1 MAIKQGKADL
11 SRFGVDGRHLKVTRG
26 TRRVE
31 LSVLKADARDELSDS
46 DFALSGRK
54 YPIHDLEHARN
65 ALSRVAQSGTPD
77 EQRKVRAAVA
87 RKYGNRIKA
96 FRKAHHNISTE
107 EQKDQRPDDEATEL
121 SHGDHDS
128 STHPDLLNKPGKTNW
143 VEEQGGLPSFI
154 KRVAKHIVA
163 DGGLSESHAI
173 AAAVQQCRDGK
184 FGAKGLA
191 AYAEFRAKAA
201 AARATR

>member
-26 TRRVE
+26 TRRVD
-31 LSVLKADARDELSDS
+31 LSKTPPGTVIDLS
-46 DFALSGRK
+46 K
-54 YPIHDLEHARN
+54 P
-65 ALSRVAQSGTPD
+65 
-77 EQRKVRAAVA
+77 
-87 RKYGNRIKA
+87 
-96 FRKAHHNISTE
+96 
-107 EQKDQRPDDEATEL
+107 
-121 SHGDHDS
+121 DHDS

-154 KRVAKHIVA
+154 KRVAKHIVT

-201 AARATR
+201 AARAT